1 MNREQVISDLA
12 DVYFEFLN
20 SIKWDNQLLL
30 NGLKEG
36 KNKFLSNVYLHLC
49 QGKHSIVNY
58 HSINALEIYK
68 NSSGNLTR
76 GLLVFEH
83 MIPKERYIQKP
94 CEEIIQ
100 MEISPELKREKIH
113 QLLDK
118 YWHIASITTSEDKS
132 IKHKKTMP
140 ENWDGQNI
148 FARYEVANISTL
160 KNDFWQ

>member
-1 MNREQVISDLA
+1 MKRDEIISKLA

-20 SIKWDNQLLL
+20 SINWDNQLLL

-49 QGKHSIVNY
+49 RGKHSIVNY
-58 HSINALEIYK
+58 HSISALEIYN
-68 NSSGNLTR
+68 NSSGNLTK

-83 MIPKERYIQKP
+83 MIPKEKYIQKP

-113 QLLDK
+113 DLLDR
-118 YWHIASITTSEDKS
+118 YWHIASITTQEDKS
-132 IKHKKTMP
+132 LKHKKTMP
-140 ENWDGQNI
+140 ENWDGLNI
-148 FARYEVANISTL
+148 FARYETINIVTI
-160 KNDFWQ
+160 KNEIWE

>member
-12 DVYFEFLN
+12 DIYFEFLN

-58 HSINALEIYK
+58 HSIDAIEIYQK
-68 NSSGNLTR
+68 SPGNLTKE
-76 GLLVFEH
+76 LLVFEH

-100 MEISPELKREKIH
+100 LEISPELKREKNT
-113 QLLDK
+113 
-118 YWHIASITTSEDKS
+118 SI
-132 IKHKKTMP
+132 I
-140 ENWDGQNI
+140 
-148 FARYEVANISTL
+148 R
-160 KNDFWQ
+160 